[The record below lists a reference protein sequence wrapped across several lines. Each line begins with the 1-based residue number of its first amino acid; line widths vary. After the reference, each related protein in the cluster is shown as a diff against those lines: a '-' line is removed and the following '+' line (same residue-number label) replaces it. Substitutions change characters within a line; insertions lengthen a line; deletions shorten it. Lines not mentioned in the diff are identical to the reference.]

1 MAIKFHQ
8 MDVIKGLPS
17 KLTVERGEIT
27 VSGLI
32 DALCETYG
40 AHVRDSM
47 LTRGGELDGEL
58 MLVVNGSV
66 LKRDGMLSS
75 VIPDGSEVL
84 LSVIVAGG

>member
-1 MAIKFHQ
+1 MAIKFYQ
-8 MDVIKGLPS
+8 MGVIEGMPS
-17 KLTVERGEIT
+17 KLTIDSGEMT

-32 DALCETYG
+32 ETLCETYG
-40 AHVRDSM
+40 THVRDSM